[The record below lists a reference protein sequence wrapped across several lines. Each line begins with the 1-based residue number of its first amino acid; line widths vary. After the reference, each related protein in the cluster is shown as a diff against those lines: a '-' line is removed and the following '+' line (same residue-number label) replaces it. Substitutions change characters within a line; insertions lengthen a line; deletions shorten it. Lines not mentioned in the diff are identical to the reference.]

1 MKLLLIRNT
10 YAADY
15 TGGYLSIDGV
25 KFCDTLEPARK
36 KVFGSIPEGMYQITL
51 NVQSPK
57 FANVSTYR
65 VIGYK
70 MPRLMDVPG
79 RDGILIH
86 PGNDA
91 LRDSS
96 GCILVGTM
104 TSPGWLSK
112 SRDTFFSLYGKMLE
126 AVGKGEQL
134 TIQIIDSML
143 S

>member
-15 TGGYLSIDGV
+15 TGGCLLIDGV
-25 KFCDTLEPARK
+25 GFCDTLEPVRK

-57 FANVSTYR
+57 FANVATYKE
-65 VIGYK
+65 IGYR
-70 MPRLMDVPG
+70 MPRLLDVPK

-91 LRDSS
+91 MKDSS
-96 GCILVGTM
+96 GCILVGVL

-112 SRDTFFSLYGKMLE
+112 SRDTFFTLYRKMQE
-126 AVGKGEQL
+126 AVGRGEQL
-134 TIQIIDSML
+134 TIQIIDSKL
-143 S
+143 L